1 MKRLAIVGFGGAGYN
16 AAKAARSVSPDA
28 EIDVYTDTDVGPYN
42 PMLTTYYVK
51 NAIAYDTLFPFGA
64 LEKIAQSL
72 RLNIHTGCPVTGLLA
87 QERAVELANGTRR
100 RYDSI
105 LLSTGASA
113 LMPPIPGIDLPGVL
127 KMRTAADARLLKER
141 IETGGLKDA
150 LVVGASW
157 VGIKVIEDFYEKGI
171 ACTLVDGA
179 KWIFPVAAFRE
190 TAQRIQADLDRKS
203 VRQAYGQML
212 ERIEREPDGRLA
224 ACMKG
229 GERFSADTV
238 VVCIGIRPN
247 VGFLKGSG
255 LEIGRAVRVDRKQQT
270 NIPGIYA
277 AGDCCEGFEMQSGT
291 YKHVGVW
298 ANAQNQGRVAGINM
312 AGGNEEFSSNLLLNL
327 AHYLHVDFLSIG
339 DITTCC
345 PGDEVYEYEAIVE
358 ALKKYGVYENTLI
371 LFTSDNGSRNDFG
384 ESNGILRSGFV
395 KSLQHE
401 QTFSDYGVAAL
412 QAAGYPD
419 SFIKF
424 LGGSD
429 HD

>member
-42 PMLTTYYVK
+42 TMLTTYYVK

-345 PGDEVYEYEAIVE
+345 PGDEVYEYEDDYYYIRGV
-358 ALKKYGVYENTLI
+358 KKGKDIKCINI
-371 LFTSDNGSRNDFG
+371 FG
-384 ESNGILRSGFV
+384 PPESNGILRSGFV

>member
-64 LEKIAQSL
+64 LEEIAQSL

-179 KWIFPVAAFRE
+179 KWICPVAAFRE

-345 PGDEVYEYEAIVE
+345 PGDEVYEYEDDYYYIRGV
-358 ALKKYGVYENTLI
+358 KKGKDIKCINI
-371 LFTSDNGSRNDFG
+371 FG
-384 ESNGILRSGFV
+384 PPESNGILRSGFV

>member
-1 MKRLAIVGFGGAGYN
+1 
-16 AAKAARSVSPDA
+16 
-28 EIDVYTDTDVGPYN
+28 
-42 PMLTTYYVK
+42 
-51 NAIAYDTLFPFGA
+51 
-64 LEKIAQSL
+64 
-72 RLNIHTGCPVTGLLA
+72 
-87 QERAVELANGTRR
+87 
-100 RYDSI
+100 
-105 LLSTGASA
+105 
-113 LMPPIPGIDLPGVL
+113 
-127 KMRTAADARLLKER
+127 
-141 IETGGLKDA
+141 
-150 LVVGASW
+150 
-157 VGIKVIEDFYEKGI
+157 
-171 ACTLVDGA
+171 
-179 KWIFPVAAFRE
+179 
-190 TAQRIQADLDRKS
+190 
-203 VRQAYGQML
+203 
-212 ERIEREPDGRLA
+212 
-224 ACMKG
+224 MKG

-345 PGDEVYEYEAIVE
+345 PGDEVYEYEDDYYYIRGV
-358 ALKKYGVYENTLI
+358 KKGKDIKCINI
-371 LFTSDNGSRNDFG
+371 FG
-384 ESNGILRSGFV
+384 PPESNGILRSGFV

>member
-345 PGDEVYEYEAIVE
+345 PGDEVYEYEDDYYYIRGV
-358 ALKKYGVYENTLI
+358 KKGKDIKCINI
-371 LFTSDNGSRNDFG
+371 FG
-384 ESNGILRSGFV
+384 PPESNGILRSGFV

-412 QAAGYPD
+412 QAAGYLD

>member
-64 LEKIAQSL
+64 LEEIAQSL

-87 QERAVELANGTRR
+87 QERAGELANGTRR

-345 PGDEVYEYEAIVE
+345 PGDEVYEYEDDYYYIRGV
-358 ALKKYGVYENTLI
+358 KKGKDIKCINI
-371 LFTSDNGSRNDFG
+371 FG
-384 ESNGILRSGFV
+384 PPESNGILRSGFV

>member
-113 LMPPIPGIDLPGVL
+113 LMPPIPGIELPGVL

-345 PGDEVYEYEAIVE
+345 PGDEVYEYEDDYYYIRGV
-358 ALKKYGVYENTLI
+358 KKGKDIKCINI
-371 LFTSDNGSRNDFG
+371 FG
-384 ESNGILRSGFV
+384 PPESNGILRSGFV

>member
-339 DITTCC
+339 DINTCC
-345 PGDEVYEYEAIVE
+345 PGDEVYEYEDDYYYIRGV
-358 ALKKYGVYENTLI
+358 KKGKDIKCINI
-371 LFTSDNGSRNDFG
+371 FG
-384 ESNGILRSGFV
+384 PPESNGILRSGFV

>member
-64 LEKIAQSL
+64 LEEIAQSL

-277 AGDCCEGFEMQSGT
+277 AGDCCEGFDLQSGT

-345 PGDEVYEYEAIVE
+345 PGDEVYEYEDDYYYIRGV
-358 ALKKYGVYENTLI
+358 KKGKDIKCINI
-371 LFTSDNGSRNDFG
+371 FG
-384 ESNGILRSGFV
+384 PPESNGILRSGFV